1 MPELPEVETIRR
13 ELERDIT
20 GLRIKDVEVNDTR
33 SIRRHGKKA
42 AFVKLL
48 DGAKVTRVDRRGKYL
63 VLNLD
68 TGSVL
73 VIHLGM
79 SGQLRRNAAKDP
91 TETHTRV
98 VLTFTQKGQLRFVD
112 PRKFGE
118 MFVVA
123 ADAIEDEVPELA
135 HLGFDPVEQPV
146 SWTAFGQAVVSRSVK
161 LKPLLMD
168 QKFIAGIGNIYADE
182 ILHGA
187 GLRHDRLS
195 DSLST
200 QEIRRLYRSL
210 VETLHDA
217 IKYGGSTLADEQ
229 YVDLNGKPGE
239 YQEHHKVYDREK
251 EPCFRCRRAT
261 ISKAKFAGRSTYYC
275 ELCQV

>member
-1 MPELPEVETIRR
+1 MPELPEVETLRR
-13 ELERDIT
+13 ELEREVV
-20 GLRIKDVEVNDTR
+20 GLRVKGVEVNDVR

-42 AFVKLL
+42 PFVKLL
-48 DGAKVTRVDRRGKYL
+48 DGAKITAVNRRGKYL
-63 VLNLD
+63 VLSLD

-79 SGQLRRNAAKDP
+79 SGQLRRNAAKDA
-91 TETHTRV
+91 TEPHTRV
-98 VLTFTQKGQLRFVD
+98 VLTFTQKGQLRFID

-118 MFVVA
+118 LFVVP
-123 ADAIEDEVPELA
+123 ADTIDDEVPELA

-146 SWTAFGQAVVSRSVK
+146 SWTSFGQALVSRSVK

-182 ILHGA
+182 ILYNA
-187 GLRHDRLS
+187 GLRYDRLS

-217 IKYGGSTLADEQ
+217 IKYRGSTLADGQ
-229 YVDLNGKPGE
+229 YVDLQGRAGE
-239 YQEHHKVYDREK
+239 FQEHHQVYDREG
-251 EPCFRCRRAT
+251 EACRRCRGSIVR
-261 ISKAKFAGRSTYYC
+261 IKANSRSTFFC
-275 ELCQV
+275 AQCQV

>member
-13 ELERDIT
+13 ELERDVV
-20 GLRIKDVEVNDTR
+20 GLRIKDVEVNDLR
-33 SIRRHGKKA
+33 SIRRHGKRA
-42 AFVKLL
+42 PFVKLL
-48 DGAKVTRVDRRGKYL
+48 DEAKVTHVHRRGKYL
-63 VLNLD
+63 VLSLD

-73 VIHLGM
+73 IIHLGM
-79 SGQLRRNAAKDP
+79 SGQLRRNAAKDALEP
-91 TETHTRV
+91 HTRV
-98 VLTFTQKGQLRFVD
+98 VLTFTQKGQLRFID

-123 ADAIEDEVPELA
+123 ADAIDDEVPELA
-135 HLGFDPVEQPV
+135 HLGFDPVEQAV
-146 SWTAFGQAVVSRSVK
+146 SWTRFGQALVNRHVK

-182 ILHGA
+182 ILYGA
-187 GLRHDRLS
+187 GLRYDRLS

-217 IKYGGSTLADEQ
+217 IKYRGSTLADGQ
-229 YVDLNGKPGE
+229 YVDLQGKPGE
-239 YQEHHKVYDREK
+239 YQEHHQVYDREG
-251 EPCFRCRRAT
+251 EACRRCRSVIVRV
-261 ISKAKFAGRSTYYC
+261 KANSRSTYFC
-275 ELCQV
+275 EQCQV